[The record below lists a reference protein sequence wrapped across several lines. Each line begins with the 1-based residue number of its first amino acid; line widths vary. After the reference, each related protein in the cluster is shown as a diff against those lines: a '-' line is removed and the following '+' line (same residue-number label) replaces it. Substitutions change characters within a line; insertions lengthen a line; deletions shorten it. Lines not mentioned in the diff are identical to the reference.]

1 MKALLALL
9 LTTICAFAAEKFDP
23 YAPTEA
29 LKFSRASGGANIAR
43 EWLVPSMEPF
53 RLGPGD
59 KVEIEI
65 FRGHRNRQ
73 IALVG
78 PDGMFY
84 FDLIP
89 GFDVNGM
96 TLVELQKTLEEK
108 LVEFYRFPRVSVVM
122 KEVRSKRVW
131 VLGRVNTPGV
141 YPLVRPTTII
151 DAIAQAGGLFTS
163 RFSGTTE
170 ELADLDHSFVMR
182 GRKVMPVS
190 FQRLLREGDMS
201 QNIQLQSG
209 DYIYLPSALSKE
221 VHMLG
226 AVKLPR
232 PIGMNQE
239 MSLTSAMGAVQGPAP
254 GADLRHVAI
263 VRGSLA
269 DPKIAIVDFEAIQ
282 QGRAPNIRLEPRDI
296 VFVPT
301 GRFRSLGQIA
311 DIVANTFARTVGGNE
326 GGRAAVP
333 RAEPIR
339 PQLNLSN

>member
-1 MKALLALL
+1 MKLFILFLLA
-9 LTTICAFAAEKFDP
+9 AFSVQAAEKFDP
-23 YAPTEA
+23 YAPTA
-29 LKFSRASGGANIAR
+29 TLKFNKASGGANIPPA
-43 EWLVPSMEPF
+43 WLSPSKEPF

-73 IALVG
+73 IALLG
-78 PDGMFY
+78 PDGMLY
-84 FDLIP
+84 FDLLP
-89 GFDVNGM
+89 GFVASGL
-96 TLVELQKTLEEK
+96 TLKELQEKLEEM
-108 LVEFYRFPRVSVVM
+108 LVEFYRFPKVSVVM

-151 DAIAQAGGLFTS
+151 DAISQAGGLFTS

-170 ELADLDHSFVMR
+170 ELADLEHSFVMR
-182 GRKVMPVS
+182 GRKLLPVN

-201 QNIQLQSG
+201 QNIQLESG
-209 DYIYLPSALSKE
+209 DYIYLPSSLTKE
-221 VHMLG
+221 IHMLG

-232 PIGMNQE
+232 PIGFNQE

-254 GADLRHVAI
+254 GADLRNVAI

-269 DPKIAIVDFEAIQ
+269 DPKIAIVDYEAIQ
-282 QGRAPNIRLEPRDI
+282 QGRAQNVRLEPRDI

-301 GRFRSLGQIA
+301 GRFRSLTQIA
-311 DIVANTFARTVGGNE
+311 DIIANTFARTVGANE
-326 GGRAAVP
+326 GGRAAIQKS
-333 RAEPIR
+333 EPVR

>member
-1 MKALLALL
+1 MKALLILL
-9 LTTICAFAAEKFDP
+9 LTVFAAQAVESFDP
-23 YAPTEA
+23 YAPTETV
-29 LKFSRASGGANIAR
+29 KSNRASGGANIPP
-43 EWLVPSMEPF
+43 EWLIPSKEPF
-53 RLGPGD
+53 RIGPGD

-73 IALVG
+73 VALLG
-78 PDGMFY
+78 PDGMLY
-84 FDLIP
+84 FDLLT
-89 GFDVNGM
+89 GFVASGM
-96 TLVELQKTLEEK
+96 TLRELQDKLETM
-108 LVEFYRFPRVSVVM
+108 LSEFYRFPKVSVVV

-141 YPLVRPTTII
+141 YSLVRPTTVI

-182 GRKVMPVS
+182 GRKLLPIN
-190 FQRLLREGDMS
+190 FHRLLREGDMS
-201 QNIQLQSG
+201 QNIQLEPG
-209 DYIYLPSALSKE
+209 DYIYLPSALTKE

-232 PIGMNQE
+232 PIGFNQE

-254 GADLRHVAI
+254 GADLRNVAI

-282 QGRAPNIRLEPRDI
+282 QGRAQNVRLEPKDI

-301 GRFRSLGQIA
+301 GRFRSLTQIA
-311 DIVANTFARTVGGNE
+311 DIITNTFARTVGANE
-326 GGRAAVP
+326 GGRAAIQ
-333 RAEPIR
+333 RSEPVR